1 MLAEV
6 LLLFFI
12 LAGNAFMIL
21 GMIRELIKLRAQIA
35 YFQNLLMPGV
45 KMVTLAKDFTPEQKK
60 LANELLDQLK
70 ETSEEVNEFSTVR
83 VYGLQ
88 DKGYDADDD
97 RMVTSVLFEIEY
109 SDPEGEGPTI
119 FDSY

>member
-45 KMVTLAKDFTPEQKK
+45 KMVTLAKDFTP
-60 LANELLDQLK
+60 
-70 ETSEEVNEFSTVR
+70 
-83 VYGLQ
+83 
-88 DKGYDADDD
+88 
-97 RMVTSVLFEIEY
+97 
-109 SDPEGEGPTI
+109 GPI
-119 FDSY
+119 PINNYLILY